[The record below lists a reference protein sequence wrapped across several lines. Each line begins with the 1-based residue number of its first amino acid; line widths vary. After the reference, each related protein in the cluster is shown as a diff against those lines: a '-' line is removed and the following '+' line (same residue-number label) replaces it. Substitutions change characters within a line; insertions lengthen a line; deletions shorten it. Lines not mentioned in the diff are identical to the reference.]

1 MLEVSFKRFHIT
13 LNNSANGMSRNVLFY
28 GMFHGRSDKGEMFCK
43 TKLGQLPEPTT
54 EIVSKAA
61 F

>member
-1 MLEVSFKRFHIT
+1 
-13 LNNSANGMSRNVLFY
+13 MSRNVILY
-28 GMFHGRSDKGEMFCK
+28 GMFHGRSDKKEMFYK

-54 EIVSKAA
+54 EIVSKAV